1 MIYIEKVTMTA
12 SSDTDRQRVA
22 DLPGKIKTDLRSR
35 LEFTIKFGLWRD
47 YREWLPA
54 DEQQDWWY
62 DDHVMLQNPVSL
74 KITSG
79 SKNLIE
85 HAFCVFDTIT
95 MRLDLQDDDP
105 NPIDLRLIIQGLK
118 DLPVRDDTGQFVS
131 GMIEIQRMTLQDVEL
146 THLLPDTMYGIDT
159 VINLPIQL
167 PAYTWMINNLDKIL
181 GKSFPYDLTLSK
193 GG

>member
-1 MIYIEKVTMTA
+1 MTA

-105 NPIDLRLIIQGLK
+105 SPIDLRLIIQGLK

-146 THLLPDTMYGIDT
+146 IHLLPDTMYGIDT